1 MSTLNVSNLNDGTTT
16 VATTFIT
23 NGSVKAWS
31 SINQTGTQAI
41 RDSFNTSSLT
51 DDATGHTR
59 ISYTNA
65 FNNTSYCHFG
75 TSAGTGGSNGDHGF
89 VPHASNSGNTISQ
102 SHQIRCAKH
111 DGTRTDVLFLMHGTI
126 GDLA

>member
-1 MSTLNVSNLNDGTTT
+1 MSTLNVSNLKDGTTT

-59 ISYTNA
+59 ITYTNA
-65 FNNTSYCHFG
+65 FANTSYCHFG

-89 VPHASNSGNTISQ
+89 VPHASNSGNTTSQ